1 LIYSWLWRMTIYV
14 LAYLKQLLR
23 YPKNEEDTPQ
33 NTYILYV
40 SYVSHR
46 TKFMMPKDTRKCGV
60 GLTKG

>member
-1 LIYSWLWRMTIYV
+1 MALEDDNLCSILPKATAEVPQKRGRYS
-14 LAYLKQLLR
+14 
-23 YPKNEEDTPQ
+23 P
-33 NTYILYV
+33 NTYVLYV